1 MKWQLSI
8 FFFGS
13 IFKVPNVTNVGQ
25 NYICLCSGLKCPAA
39 TPCLPGF
46 IWTASLGGN
55 LKKET
60 LSKYWHTSPTLSISI
75 SSAPEQRWF
84 SPPPL
89 DSSCNPT
96 FRLPMKKK
104 LLATTKKYW
113 MSLGMARKSSKKKL
127 GWFLCCSG
135 DAAQSLLLFSEKI
148 CIMQLSC
155 CIQVVQTCFN
165 FLWTSF
171 FLKACE
177 EF

>member
-1 MKWQLSI
+1 MYRTIHNPHRIGNSSKTRDGSLISYSDLSKAQSDMNVRKPSPVSTTWNDNCLS
-8 FFFGS
+8 FFGS

-84 SPPPL
+84 SPPPPL

-104 LLATTKKYW
+104 VIGYYKKILNEFGNGTKK
-113 MSLGMARKSSKKKL
+113 
-127 GWFLCCSG
+127 
-135 DAAQSLLLFSEKI
+135 Q
-148 CIMQLSC
+148 
-155 CIQVVQTCFN
+155 
-165 FLWTSF
+165 
-171 FLKACE
+171 
-177 EF
+177 